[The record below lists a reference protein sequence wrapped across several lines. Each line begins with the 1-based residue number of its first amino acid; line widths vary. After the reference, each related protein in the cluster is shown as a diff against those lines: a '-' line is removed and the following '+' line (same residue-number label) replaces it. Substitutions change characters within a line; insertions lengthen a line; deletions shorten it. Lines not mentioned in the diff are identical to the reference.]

1 MDELDYYEKNDR
13 DLLMENIQKLDTAL
27 NDSTLVKSMSV
38 DDMKDEEMELKTV
51 IGWDV
56 EDIAVEFDKV

>member
-1 MDELDYYEKNDR
+1 M
-13 DLLMENIQKLDTAL
+13 DTAL

>member
-1 MDELDYYEKNDR
+1 
-13 DLLMENIQKLDTAL
+13 MENIQKLDTAL
-27 NDSTLVKSMSV
+27 NDSTLVRNMSV
-38 DDMKDEEMELKTV
+38 DDLKEEEMELKTV